1 MISPALGT
9 ATPGRPGP
17 TVLAAAALPAPP
29 RTAPPAQPVF
39 APPAQPVFAPPPA
52 TAAIPPVQVAALPPQ
67 QPVYAP
73 SPYPT
78 NPSYAP
84 PRYAPP
90 AYAAAQPVR
99 EYPVALPAAA
109 QTGQWA
115 IQVGAFS
122 SPDVGQRALEHAVQT
137 LPDIAGP
144 AQRQVVGVDTASG
157 RLYRAR
163 LVGLSPEAA
172 GQACE
177 RLARGGG
184 SCVAL
189 PPDRVY

>member
-1 MISPALGT
+1 
-9 ATPGRPGP
+9 
-17 TVLAAAALPAPP
+17 
-29 RTAPPAQPVF
+29 
-39 APPAQPVFAPPPA
+39 
-52 TAAIPPVQVAALPPQ
+52 
-67 QPVYAP
+67 
-73 SPYPT
+73 
-78 NPSYAP
+78 
-84 PRYAPP
+84 
-90 AYAAAQPVR
+90 
-99 EYPVALPAAA
+99 VALPATGPA
-109 QTGQWA
+109 GQWA

-122 SPDVGQRALEHAVQT
+122 SADVGERALERAVQT

-144 AQRQVVGVDTASG
+144 ARRQVVGIDTAGG